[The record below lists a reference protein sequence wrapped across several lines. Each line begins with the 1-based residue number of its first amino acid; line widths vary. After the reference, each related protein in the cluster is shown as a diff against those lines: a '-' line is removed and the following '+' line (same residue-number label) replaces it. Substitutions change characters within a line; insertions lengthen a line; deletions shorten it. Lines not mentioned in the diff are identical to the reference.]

1 MAAGKSQSVSL
12 CASFYGR
19 REAAASHRRL
29 QKVRLWLRE
38 KLRERLD
45 GRLSAADARR
55 SLPAL
60 RQVSYLQTLSAFCVS
75 TNQHHSIPFA
85 ERRQSILRGTKHPQG
100 ANTMPASYS
109 PAGHETITPDNVA
122 GRSSV
127 LMAESL

>member
-1 MAAGKSQSVSL
+1 MAAGKSQSVSVYAPL
-12 CASFYGR
+12 FMGEER
-19 REAAASHRRL
+19 RRRHTAVC
-29 QKVRLWLRE
+29 KKCVWLRE
-38 KLRERLD
+38 KFRERLD

-100 ANTMPASYS
+100 ANTMQHIVQP
-109 PAGHETITPDNVA
+109 GTK
-122 GRSSV
+122 
-127 LMAESL
+127 L